1 MNRQI
6 DILDLKHQ
14 QHYLEHSN
22 AFENNLYDQIQKV
35 EFTNVQNIFQQKL
48 KKGVQSIK
56 SSNNML
62 VFADK
67 KSTNL
72 CELSRD
78 HYEKLLHDSI
88 TQTYRKTC
96 YQTKKKTDREAKK
109 FAKFLDL
116 DERME
121 CYSDQSAF
129 ITLKNHGANFKNNT
143 KCRLINTSKTEVGLV
158 SKHDLNSVIGMVA
171 EKSGVNQW
179 RNTSTVIN

>member
-67 KSTNL
+67 K
-72 CELSRD
+72 
-78 HYEKLLHDSI
+78 
-88 TQTYRKTC
+88 
-96 YQTKKKTDREAKK
+96 
-109 FAKFLDL
+109 
-116 DERME
+116 
-121 CYSDQSAF
+121 
-129 ITLKNHGANFKNNT
+129 
-143 KCRLINTSKTEVGLV
+143 
-158 SKHDLNSVIGMVA
+158 KHKPL
-171 EKSGVNQW
+171 
-179 RNTSTVIN
+179 